1 MHSTLDRAW
10 FVLGA
15 VLALFVVLGPGRF
28 IRIFSYSRARISD
41 IPPGLM
47 KALRVIAA
55 VVVISALIALG
66 WDAWSAS

>member
-1 MHSTLDRAW
+1 VHSTFDRAW

-15 VLALFVVLGPGRF
+15 ALALFVVLGPDRF
-28 IRIFSYSRARISD
+28 IRIVSYGRARITD
-41 IPPGLM
+41 APVLM

-55 VVVISALIALG
+55 VVVISTLIALA